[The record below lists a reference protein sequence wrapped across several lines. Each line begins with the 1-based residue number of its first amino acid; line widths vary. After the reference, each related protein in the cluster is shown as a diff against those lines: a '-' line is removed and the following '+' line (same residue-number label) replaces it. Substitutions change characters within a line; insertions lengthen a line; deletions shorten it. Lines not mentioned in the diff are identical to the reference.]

1 MSQIQ
6 VRKQL
11 LNIETVHHEFG
22 PPADIPLKLGA
33 IAAVVRNPFAGRYA
47 SAEELAAFVNEAR
60 ELAKV
65 MVPELIAALGG
76 NDKIQAY
83 GKGALVGTDGELEHG
98 AMWHEAGG
106 WPMRAVLTQAKS
118 IVPAAKYVGPAGSR
132 LHVPL
137 HHIEAC
143 YVRSHFN
150 TMEIGVSDAPR
161 PNELLFAL
169 AMATGPRVHERLGG
183 LRADQIKV
191 GDGQR

>member
-1 MSQIQ
+1 MSLIQ

-22 PPADIPLKLGA
+22 PPADIPLKLGVV
-33 IAAVVRNPFAGRYA
+33 AAVVNNPFAGRYA
-47 SAEELAAFVNEAR
+47 SAEELAAFVVDAR

-65 MVPELIAALGG
+65 MVPELIAVLGG
-76 NDKIQAY
+76 ADKIQAY

-106 WPMRAVLTQAKS
+106 WPMRAMLPRAKS

-132 LHVPL
+132 LHLPL

-150 TMEIGVSDAPR
+150 TVEVGVSDAPR
-161 PNELLFAL
+161 PRELLFAL
-169 AMATGPRVHERLGG
+169 AMATGSRVHERLGG
-183 LRADQIKV
+183 LRADQISV